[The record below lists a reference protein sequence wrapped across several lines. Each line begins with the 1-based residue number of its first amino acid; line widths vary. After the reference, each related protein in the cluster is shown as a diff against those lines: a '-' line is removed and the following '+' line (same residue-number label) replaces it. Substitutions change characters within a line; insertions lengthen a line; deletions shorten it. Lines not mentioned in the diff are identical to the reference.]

1 MILPGGLQLWGSWS
15 NDIRSREAIREKNE
29 SKYAAA
35 HKQLTDGC
43 NQCHQ
48 SARQVPIVIQDPK
61 DSPFPNQ
68 DFRVQP

>member
-1 MILPGGLQLWGSWS
+1 LCHNIDPAADILYLGQ
-15 NDIRSREAIREKNE
+15 AIKEKNE
-29 SKYAAA
+29 TKYAGAY
-35 HKQLTDGC
+35 KQLTDGC

-48 SARQVPIVIQDPK
+48 GARQVPIVIQDPK